1 MKGARRLKARMEGTG
16 RPLAK
21 TEEAQWLQAE
31 TEEVGRLHAM
41 TERNR
46 LIQVGTE
53 EVRMLQ
59 DRVGRSSAA
68 PGYEEGMS
76 ATR

>member
-1 MKGARRLKARMEGTG
+1 MAAPGKME
-16 RPLAK
+16 K
-21 TEEAQWLQAE
+21 AQWLQVE
-31 TEEVGRLHAM
+31 TEEVGQLYAV

-59 DRVGRSSAA
+59 NIVRKSSAT
-68 PGYEEGMS
+68 PG
-76 ATR
+76 

>member
-1 MKGARRLKARMEGTG
+1 MEGAG
-16 RPLAK
+16 RILAK
-21 TEEAQWLQAE
+21 TERAQWLQAG
-31 TEEVGRLHAM
+31 TEEVGRLPAV

-46 LIQVGTE
+46 LYQVGTE

-59 DRVGRSSAA
+59 DRDGRGSAA
-68 PGYEEGMS
+68 PGLEGGMS

>member
-1 MKGARRLKARMEGTG
+1 MEGAG
-16 RPLAK
+16 WLLAK
-21 TEEAQWLQAE
+21 TERAQWIQAG
-31 TEEVGRLHAM
+31 TEEVGLPAV

-53 EVRMLQ
+53 EVWMFQ
-59 DRVGRSSAA
+59 DRDGRGSAA
-68 PGYEEGMS
+68 PGLEGGKS